1 MRMLAS
7 LPGRHGVP
15 ALRPA
20 AMHSTRPRSPATG
33 SVLSLP
39 ALEALTR
46 KGPATFLNVQVQTLT
61 KRAKCVCIQHS
72 NTDTIKKICFCF
84 SDGSEDCV
92 GAGCAHRNCSWTE
105 WGPWESCSRSC
116 GVGQQ
121 HRLRTFISPGTNG
134 SWCEDILEGN
144 LEHRFCNIRPCRGGS
159 T

>member
-61 KRAKCVCIQHS
+61 K
-72 NTDTIKKICFCF
+72 
-84 SDGSEDCV
+84 
-92 GAGCAHRNCSWTE
+92 
-105 WGPWESCSRSC
+105 
-116 GVGQQ
+116 
-121 HRLRTFISPGTNG
+121 
-134 SWCEDILEGN
+134 
-144 LEHRFCNIRPCRGGS
+144 
-159 T
+159 